1 MEIDFVVKNIVI
13 GSLQGIFEW
22 LPVSSEGVV
31 SLVLVTV
38 FGDAPSKSI
47 ALALWLHLGT
57 LFAVIFYFWQDIII
71 LVKNTPRFIKNFAKN
86 RRQNEPEKLLHFIS
100 ISTIMTGIIGVIVLK
115 ITLEGVDL
123 FGLRATFVIGF
134 FLIITGI
141 LQRYARKKIAFKTS
155 LDLNVFDAILL
166 GLFQGLA
173 ALPGLS
179 RSGLTISTLLFR
191 GYDDKDALRISFLMS
206 IPAIFGAAVLVLA
219 NGGEF
224 LESPYTLLAIL
235 FAFIFGVITIKFLMN
250 LAEKLPMWKF
260 AIFLGTIT
268 VLFSFLTIL

>member
-1 MEIDFVVKNIVI
+1 MEIGFVVKNIVI

-22 LPVSSEGVV
+22 LPVSSEGVI
-31 SLVLVTV
+31 SLVLVAV
-38 FGDAPSKSI
+38 FGDTPSESI

-57 LFAVIFYFWQDIII
+57 LFAVIFYFRQDIII
-71 LVKNTPRFIKNFAKN
+71 LVKNTPRFIKNFTKN

-115 ITLEGVDL
+115 ITLEDIDL

-155 LDLNVFDAILL
+155 LDLNTFDAILL

-206 IPAIFGAAVLVLA
+206 IPAVFGAAVLVLA

-224 LESPYTLLAIL
+224 LESPYILLAIS

-268 VLFSFLTIL
+268 VLFSFLTMF